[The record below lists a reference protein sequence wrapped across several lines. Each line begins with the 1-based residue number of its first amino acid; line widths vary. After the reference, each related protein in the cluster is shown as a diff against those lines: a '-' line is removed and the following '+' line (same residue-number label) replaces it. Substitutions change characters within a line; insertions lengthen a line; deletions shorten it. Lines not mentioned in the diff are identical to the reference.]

1 MGEIHARNTDHTT
14 DIQDKVNNFM
24 IKLVD
29 FKGEYQ
35 QLSKEIN
42 EVIRM
47 VLESGR
53 FILGEEL
60 TRFENEFA
68 DYLGVKYCV
77 GVGNGLDALHLILRA
92 LNIGAGDEV
101 IVPANTYIAT
111 LLAISYAGAKPV
123 LIEPQEN
130 TYNINPELIE
140 DAITKRS
147 KAIMPVHLYGL
158 SSDMDPIN
166 EIAERHGLFVI
177 EDAAQA
183 HGAEYKGK
191 KCGGLG
197 TAAGFS
203 FYPAKNLGAY
213 GDGGAVVTNDKEIAQ
228 RVMLLRNYGSRE
240 KYYNEI
246 KGFNSRLD
254 EIQAAI
260 LRVKLKHLDE
270 WNERRRKTAKV
281 YLNNIKED
289 KIILPFEPEGYKHI
303 YHQFVIRCHDRDN
316 LQKSLEENGIATL
329 IHYPIPAHK
338 QNAYVDLGFN
348 VSLPVTEKICNEILS
363 LPIHAYL
370 TGQEISKITKEVNKC
385 L

>member
-1 MGEIHARNTDHTT
+1 
-14 DIQDKVNNFM
+14 M

-29 FKGEYQ
+29 FKGELQ
-35 QLSKEIN
+35 QLSREIN
-42 EVIRM
+42 KAVRT
-47 VLESGR
+47 VLDSGW
-53 FILGEEL
+53 FILGEEVKQ
-60 TRFENEFA
+60 FEKEFA

-92 LNIGAGDEV
+92 LNIGEEDEV

-111 LLAISYAGAKPV
+111 LLAISYTGADPV
-123 LIEPQEN
+123 LVEPEEN

-140 DAITKRS
+140 DAITKRT

-158 SSDMDPIN
+158 SSDMDQIN
-166 EIAERHGLFVI
+166 EIAERHGFFVI

-191 KCGGLG
+191 KCGSLG

-203 FYPAKNLGAY
+203 FYPTKNLGAY
-213 GDGGAVVTNDKEIAQ
+213 GDGGVVVTNDEEIAE

-240 KYYNEI
+240 KYHNEI

-270 WNERRRKTAKV
+270 WNGKRRKNAEV
-281 YLNNIKED
+281 YLKNIKTD
-289 KIILPFEPEGYKHI
+289 KIILPFEPKGYKHI
-303 YHQFVIRCHDRDN
+303 YHQFVIRCRDRDN
-316 LQKSLEENGIATL
+316 LQKSLKENGIATL
-329 IHYPIPAHK
+329 IHYPIPPHK
-338 QNAYVDLGFN
+338 QECYRKYN
-348 VSLPVTEKICNEILS
+348 SLFLPIAEQLANEVLS
-363 LPIHAYL
+363 LPISPVMTEEDA
-370 TGQEISKITKEVNKC
+370 QRIAKVINDWK
-385 L
+385 

>member
-1 MGEIHARNTDHTT
+1 
-14 DIQDKVNNFM
+14 M

-29 FKGEYQ
+29 FKGELQ
-35 QLSKEIN
+35 QLSREIN
-42 EVIRM
+42 KAVRTA
-47 VLESGR
+47 LDSGW

-60 TRFENEFA
+60 KQFEKEFA

-92 LNIGAGDEV
+92 LNIGVGDEV

-111 LLAISYAGAKPV
+111 LLAISYAGADPV
-123 LIEPQEN
+123 LVEPEEN

-140 DAITKRS
+140 DAITKRT

-158 SSDMDPIN
+158 SSDMDQIN

-203 FYPAKNLGAY
+203 FYPTKNLGAY
-213 GDGGAVVTNDKEIAQ
+213 GDGGAVVTNDEEIAE

-240 KYYNEI
+240 KYHNEI

-270 WNERRRKTAKV
+270 WNGKRRKNAEV
-281 YLNNIKED
+281 YLKNIKND
-289 KIILPFEPEGYKHI
+289 KIILPFEPKGYKHI
-303 YHQFVIRCHDRDN
+303 YHQFVIRCRDRDN
-316 LQKSLEENGIATL
+316 LQKSLKENGIATL
-329 IHYPIPAHK
+329 IHYPIPVHK
-338 QNAYVDLGFN
+338 QNAYVNLGFN
-348 VSLPVTEKICNEILS
+348 VSLPITEKLCNEILS
-363 LPIHAYL
+363 LPVHPYL
-370 TGQEISKITKEVNKC
+370 SSQEISTITKEINEC